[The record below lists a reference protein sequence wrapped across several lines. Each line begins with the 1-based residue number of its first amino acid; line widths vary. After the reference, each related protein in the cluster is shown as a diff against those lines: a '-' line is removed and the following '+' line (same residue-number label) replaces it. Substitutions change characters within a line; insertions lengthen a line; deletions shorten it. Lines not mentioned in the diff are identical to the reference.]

1 LRKKDIDVAC
11 VMVTDIGRHFS
22 VLLIEG
28 PEDVL
33 CRIDY
38 PKRDAGVYEMDG
50 VVSRKKQL
58 FPWLS
63 RVLSKVTKTG

>member
-1 LRKKDIDVAC
+1 MAVEKRL
-11 VMVTDIGRHFS
+11 GRHNS
-22 VLLIEG
+22 VLLIEA
-28 PEDVL
+28 PEAVL
-33 CRIDY
+33 DRIEY

-63 RVLSKVTKTG
+63 RVLAAVPK